1 MSPFE
6 NRGAKESLALPI
18 DRDYLLGVL
27 KQLLETPSPSGYT
40 DQVVHLTCDL
50 LDELEVPYELTRRG
64 SIRATVKGAQPSPDR
79 AIVAHLDTLGA
90 MVKELKPSG
99 RMGLVAIGHWSSRF
113 AEGARATLFC
123 SQGARRGT
131 ILPLKASG
139 HTYNEEVDSQP
150 VNWDQVELRL
160 DEFIDCKADLMELGV
175 AVGDFIAI
183 DPQPEFTPA
192 GFIVSRHLDDKA
204 GVAALLAA
212 VKAVTARHPDR
223 GPAAP
228 RVGKAERRKAL
239 MGVIDILILF
249 AVVLGGIYFG
259 LLASTEAAGIGA
271 VTALILVAA
280 RGRLSWDML
289 IDVMSETGKT
299 TAMLFTIYVGALF
312 FTEYVNFSDLP
323 FVLEDLVEAYALG
336 PLQVVLF
343 ILLLCLAL
351 GMVLESMS
359 IILLMVPIFT
369 PILVSLDVNLV
380 WFGILLVVTTEIS
393 LITPPVGMNVFVLK
407 SVNEDVPLGTIFRGV
422 LPFIAAD

>member
-6 NRGAKESLALPI
+6 NRGAKESLAFPI

-40 DQVVHLTCDL
+40 DQVVHLTCDM

-64 SIRATVKGAQPSPDR
+64 SIRATIKGAQPSPDR

-160 DEFIDCKADLMELGV
+160 DEFIDGKADLMELGV

-212 VKAVTARHPDR
+212 VKAIKDSGVELPVDLHP
-223 GPAAP
+223 
-228 RVGKAERRKAL
+228 
-239 MGVIDILILF
+239 
-249 AVVLGGIYFG
+249 
-259 LLASTEAAGIGA
+259 
-271 VTALILVAA
+271 
-280 RGRLSWDML
+280 
-289 IDVMSETGKT
+289 
-299 TAMLFTIYVGALF
+299 LFTIAEEVGSGASGQLHQDVAEMVAIDTAPQAPGQESKESLVTVGIKDSSGPFDYHLTQHLLALARGEGIPHTRDVF
-312 FTEYVNFSDLP
+312 RFYRCDAAAAIEAGNDIRTGLVCFGTDATHGYERTHINALEGVARLLTSYMRSDP
-323 FVLEDLVEAYALG
+323 VVPHDRAVLG
-336 PLQVVLF
+336 PVEGFPTQPQEE
-343 ILLLCLAL
+343 APHRD
-351 GMVLESMS
+351 GESA
-359 IILLMVPIFT
+359 
-369 PILVSLDVNLV
+369 
-380 WFGILLVVTTEIS
+380 E
-393 LITPPVGMNVFVLK
+393 K
-407 SVNEDVPLGTIFRGV
+407 
-422 LPFIAAD
+422 